1 VPGTA
6 ALTKGHAAGI
16 TSVSCASAGNCSA
29 GGYYWT
35 VGGGGRQAFV
45 VSEVRGGWRKA
56 EEVPGTAALN
66 QGENAQITSVSC
78 ASPGNCSAAGYY
90 WSRYRGY
97 PESRAFVVSEVN
109 GTWRKAEEL
118 PGTAALTRGA
128 GAQIASVS
136 CASAGN
142 CSAGGY
148 YASFRGGPRHALVVS
163 EVNGTWRKAE
173 EVPGTAALKNGDAQT
188 ASVSCASA
196 GNCSAG
202 GFYAVA
208 VGGIRAFV
216 VSEVN
221 GTWQNAEEMPGT
233 AALNGGNIA
242 EMITSVSCASVGN
255 CSAGGEYG
263 DLYGATSQVFV
274 VSEVNGTWQNAEE
287 VPGIAAL
294 DTGLSASITSVSC
307 GAAGNCSA
315 GGEYG
320 DPYGATSQV
329 FVVSEVNGTW
339 QNAEEVPGTA
349 ALNKG
354 DAQIAS
360 VSCASAG
367 NCSTGGS
374 YQNMY
379 DGAQQAFV
387 VSEVN
392 GTWRKAE
399 EVPGTAAFNK
409 VEYAGITSVSCSS
422 AGRCSAGG
430 YYTHFGGRAQAFV
443 VSRKVISRK

>member
-1 VPGTA
+1 MPGTA

-142 CSAGGY
+142 CSAGG
-148 YASFRGGPRHALVVS
+148 
-163 EVNGTWRKAE
+163 
-173 EVPGTAALKNGDAQT
+173 
-188 ASVSCASA
+188 
-196 GNCSAG
+196 
-202 GFYAVA
+202 FYAVA

-263 DLYGATSQVFV
+263 DL
-274 VSEVNGTWQNAEE
+274 
-287 VPGIAAL
+287 
-294 DTGLSASITSVSC
+294 
-307 GAAGNCSA
+307 
-315 GGEYG
+315 
-320 DPYGATSQV
+320 YGATSQV